1 MPSASSIK
9 DSFLLADR
17 TERKM
22 ISPKF
27 LGHLALAF
35 LLGLQPVFAARYP
48 SFGTVQTTNSSGVLN
63 AVINNTASSTN
74 LFDYRVQADLANIV
88 ETLQANDTDIR
99 VVVFSSG
106 NKEFFIAHIDVDY
119 FSPGYESPLPLFDP
133 GLPDMTFPTALL
145 WNISQLPQATIAM
158 VEGRAR
164 GIGNEFL
171 MSCDMRFST
180 TSPSVLFAQLENS
193 FGLNPG
199 CGGAMYLSN
208 LIGRGRTLEYVLSST
223 DIDAVTAEKYGWI
236 NRAFDTS
243 AAMKEYVHTLAR
255 RIALF
260 PLAGI
265 NGTKFGVNAV
275 SRPSRE
281 VIVQKAQTVID
292 MLALLP
298 ATQAYAAEFIEATN
312 NQSIGELELN
322 YGQALL
328 GLYNVTEE
336 ELNN

>member
-1 MPSASSIK
+1 
-9 DSFLLADR
+9 
-17 TERKM
+17 M

-27 LGHLALAF
+27 LGRLGFALLFA
-35 LLGLQPVFAARYP
+35 LQPGFAAPYP

-74 LFDYRVQADLANIV
+74 LFDYRVQADLANLV

-106 NKEFFIAHIDVDY
+106 NKEFFIPHLDVDY
-119 FSPGYESPLPLFDP
+119 FLPGYGF
-133 GLPDMTFPTALL
+133 PDMTFPPALL

-180 TSPSVLFAQLENS
+180 TSPSVLFSQLETS
-193 FGLNPG
+193 FGFIPG

-208 LIGRGRTLEYVLSST
+208 LIGRGRTLEYVLASA

-236 NRAFDTS
+236 NKAFDTS

-265 NGTKFGVNAV
+265 NGTKFGVSAV

-281 VIVQKAQTVID
+281 DIVQKAQAVITV
-292 MLALLP
+292 LAQLP
-298 ATQAYAAEFIEATN
+298 ATQAYATKFVEATH

-336 ELNN
+336 ELTN

>member
-1 MPSASSIK
+1 
-9 DSFLLADR
+9 
-17 TERKM
+17 M
-22 ISPKF
+22 ISPF
-27 LGHLALAF
+27 LGRLGFTLLFALQLA
-35 LLGLQPVFAARYP
+35 FAARYP

-74 LFDYRVQADLANIV
+74 LFDYRVQADLANLV

-99 VVVFSSG
+99 VVLFSSG
-106 NKEFFIAHIDVDY
+106 NKEFFIAHIDVD
-119 FSPGYESPLPLFDP
+119 FFLPGYESPLPFFDP
-133 GLPDMTFPTALL
+133 GFPDMTFPTALL

-180 TSPSVLFAQLENS
+180 TSPSVLLAQLETS

-199 CGGAMYLSN
+199 GGGAMYLSN
-208 LIGRGRTLEYVLSST
+208 LIGRGRTLEYVLSAT

-236 NRAFDTS
+236 NRVFDNS

-260 PLAGI
+260 PPAGI

-281 VIVQKAQTVID
+281 VIVQKAMAVID
-292 MLALLP
+292 MLAASP
-298 ATQAYAAEFIEATN
+298 ATQAYAARFLKATN
-312 NQSIGELELN
+312 NQSIGELELD

-328 GLYNVTEE
+328 ALYNVTEE
-336 ELNN
+336 ELKN

>member
-1 MPSASSIK
+1 
-9 DSFLLADR
+9 
-17 TERKM
+17 M

-27 LGHLALAF
+27 LGRLGFALLLAF
-35 LLGLQPVFAARYP
+35 QPTLAARYP
-48 SFGTVQTTNSSGVLN
+48 SFGTIQTTNSSGVLN

-74 LFDYRVQADLANIV
+74 LLDYRVQADLANLV

-99 VVVFSSG
+99 VVVFS
-106 NKEFFIAHIDVDY
+106 K
-119 FSPGYESPLPLFDP
+119 SPLPFFDP
-133 GLPDMTFPTALL
+133 GFPDMSFPPALL
-145 WNISQLPQATIAM
+145 WNISQIPQATIAT

-171 MSCDMRFST
+171 MSCDMRFLT
-180 TSPSVLFAQLENS
+180 TSPSVLFSQLENS
-193 FGLNPG
+193 FGAIPG

-208 LIGRGRTLEYVLSST
+208 LIGRGCTLEYVLSST

-243 AAMKEYVHTLAR
+243 AAMKEYVHILAR

-275 SRPSRE
+275 SRPSKE
-281 VIVQKAQTVID
+281 DIVQKAQNVISV
-292 MLALLP
+292 LALP
-298 ATQAYAAEFIEATN
+298 ATQAYVARFFEATK
-312 NQSIGELELN
+312 IR
-322 YGQALL
+322 AL
-328 GLYNVTEE
+328 GSWS
-336 ELNN
+336 

>member
-1 MPSASSIK
+1 GCVGFA
-9 DSFLLADR
+9 LLFA
-17 TERKM
+17 
-22 ISPKF
+22 
-27 LGHLALAF
+27 
-35 LLGLQPVFAARYP
+35 LQPALAARYP

-74 LFDYRVQADLANIV
+74 LFDYRVQADLANLI
-88 ETLQANDTDIR
+88 ETLQVNDTDIR
-99 VVVFSSG
+99 VVVFSS
-106 NKEFFIAHIDVDY
+106 F
-119 FSPGYESPLPLFDP
+119 
-133 GLPDMTFPTALL
+133 PDMTFPTALL
-145 WNISQLPQATIAM
+145 WNISRLPQATIAM

-180 TSPSVLFAQLENS
+180 TSPSVLLAQLEPS
-193 FGLNPG
+193 FGFNPG

-208 LIGRGRTLEYVLSST
+208 LIGRGRALEYVLSAT
-223 DIDAVTAEKYGWI
+223 DIDAVTAEKFGWI

-243 AAMKEYVHTLAR
+243 AAMKEYVHTLAK

-260 PLAGI
+260 PPAGI

-281 VIVQKAQTVID
+281 VIVQKAMTIVD
-292 MLALLP
+292 MLAASP
-298 ATQAYAAEFIEATN
+298 ASQAYGARFVKATN

-336 ELNN
+336 ELKN